1 MVNSGWDK
9 IIFDVPYDWQLAMS
23 QKETEKDKIK
33 GMFTFKDLD
42 QLLRMSVKW
51 ESVVK
56 KVPQPQV
63 IVDSYLKKLKKK
75 YAKNPISI
83 RSRKKIK
90 IDGHDADYLLWE
102 SKKKNELAAVVS
114 WLCPE
119 RERIYLSL
127 WPFKTN
133 EVKELKSHIQQVI
146 DSIKCHESWV
156 TWRGP
161 GITLHVPDELK
172 LVETSFVIGTSYM
185 KFVKGDTS
193 ILIERF
199 GLAQQNLRKYT
210 SIVDFYK
217 DKYVPKMTKRIKG
230 FNFKDPKRYISRRK
244 SIEEVWRIKSQLRM
258 GKLLLKQKLVLL
270 QYFWVDTEKNAMF
283 FATLLVGSVN
293 ETISDYYPKRI
304 FGTILKQL
312 FKPDIKP

>member
-1 MVNSGWDK
+1 MVKSGWDK
-9 IIFDVPYDWQLAMS
+9 IVFDVPTDWQLAMS

-33 GMFTFKDLD
+33 GIFTFKDLD

-56 KVPQPQV
+56 KVPRPPV

-75 YAKNPISI
+75 YSKNPITV

-90 IDGHDADYLLWE
+90 IDGHNADYLLWE
-102 SKKKNELAAVVS
+102 SKKRNEMAVVVS

-119 RERIYLSL
+119 RERIYLSF

-133 EVKELKSHIQQVI
+133 EIQELKSHIQQVI
-146 DSIKCHESWV
+146 DSIKCHETWV

-161 GITLHVPDELK
+161 GITLHVPEELK

-193 ILIERF
+193 IYVERF
-199 GLAQQNLRKYT
+199 GLAKQNLSKF
-210 SIVDFYK
+210 SSVKEFYK
-217 DKYVPKMTKRIKG
+217 LKYVPKMSKRMKG
-230 FNFKDPKRYISRRK
+230 FNYKEPKRYISRRK
-244 SIEEVWRIKSQLRM
+244 SIEEVWRRKFHLKV
-258 GKLLLKQKLVLL
+258 GKLVLKQKMSIL

-283 FATLLVGSVN
+283 FVTLITGSSN
-293 ETISDYYPKRI
+293 ETINEFNPRRI
-304 FGTILKQL
+304 FGTVLKQL
-312 FKPDIKP
+312 FNPNIGS